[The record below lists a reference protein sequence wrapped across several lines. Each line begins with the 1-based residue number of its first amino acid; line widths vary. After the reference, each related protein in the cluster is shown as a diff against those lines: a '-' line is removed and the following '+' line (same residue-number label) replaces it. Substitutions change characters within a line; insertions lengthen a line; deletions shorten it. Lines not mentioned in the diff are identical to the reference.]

1 MEAGKANWLLYASK
15 FLCNGCIGV
24 NAVME
29 SYSRLKQ
36 RMDEIFWIGDSS
48 HKL

>member
-1 MEAGKANWLLYASK
+1 MDDEKANWLLYASK

-29 SYSRLKQ
+29 IS
-36 RMDEIFWIGDSS
+36 
-48 HKL
+48 